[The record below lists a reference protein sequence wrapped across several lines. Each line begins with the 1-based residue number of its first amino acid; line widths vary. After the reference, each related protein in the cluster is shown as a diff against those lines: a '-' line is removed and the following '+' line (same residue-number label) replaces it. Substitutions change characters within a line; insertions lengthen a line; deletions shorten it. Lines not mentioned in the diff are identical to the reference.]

1 MDFELK
7 PVTEPGARV
16 VELAEGHA
24 EDFATRADQHDRDG
38 TFPNENVEAMQKS
51 GLMAAT
57 VPEEF
62 GGLGV
67 ESVHD
72 IALAIGR
79 LGRGDASTAIA
90 TNMHIYGG
98 FAVTRAWK
106 GAKSRGDAEL
116 AGATEGLLRGIGA
129 GQLVTCVLATEP
141 GTDLRHQFTEATRD
155 GDGWLLNGHKIFGTM
170 SPVTNLFFVNC
181 RVPDGNGGYHTSI
194 AFVARGTPGMEIKD
208 NWDAL
213 GMRGSGSHDVVFEN
227 CRIPD
232 AALVGRAPWGTW
244 TEQGLETGSFGNLG
258 LVSAFLGI
266 AETARDMTIDMLKT
280 RKKRGSDRTLAER
293 PSVQHMVGEM
303 ETDLAAC
310 RAMIARTGLAGDAYC
325 RDHVF
330 GGAASADEMHEAHE
344 MHKDAQCTKWFV
356 NRKAIE
362 IVDCALTLSG
372 GAGYLSKS
380 PLSRMYRDVRAGP
393 FMQPFSP
400 MEAFE
405 YIGKVALGQSPET
418 ER

>member
-72 IALAIGR
+72 VALAMGR
-79 LGRGDASTAIA
+79 LGRGDGSTAIA
-90 TNMHIYGG
+90 TNMHIFGG
-98 FAVTRAWK
+98 WAVTRAWK
-106 GAKSRGDAEL
+106 GAKSRGAAQLVE
-116 AGATEGLLRGIGA
+116 ATETLLRGIGS
-129 GQLVTCVLATEP
+129 GGLVTCALGTEP
-141 GTDLRHQFTEATRD
+141 GTDLRHPFTEATRD
-155 GDGWLLNGHKIFGTM
+155 GDGWLLNGHKIFGTL
-170 SPVTNLFFVNC
+170 SPATNLFFVVC
-181 RVPDGNGGYHTSI
+181 RVPDGNGGYHSSF
-194 AFVARGTPGMEIKD
+194 AFVARGTPGMEIKH

-227 CRIPD
+227 CRITD
-232 AALVGRAPWGTW
+232 AALVGRAPCGSW
-244 TEQGLETGSFGNLG
+244 TEQNLEIGAFASLG
-258 LVSAFLGI
+258 LVAAFLGI
-266 AETARDMTIDMLKT
+266 AEAARDMTIGMLKT

-293 PSVQHMVGEM
+293 PSIQHMVGEM

-310 RAMIARTGLAGDAYC
+310 RAMIARTGLATDAYC
-325 RDHVF
+325 RDHLF
-330 GGAASADEMHEAHE
+330 GSGQPVDELHQVL
-344 MHKDAQCTKWFV
+344 KDAQCTKWFV

-393 FMQPFSP
+393 FMQPLSP
-400 MEAFE
+400 TDALE
-405 YIGKVALGQSPET
+405 YIGRVTLGQSPEI
-418 ER
+418 EP